1 MSINEYLGMWEAK
14 FINYCEIEKLC
25 IANLTDI
32 YETKQNLIKLLGKQ
46 KKDDITFY
54 KSIID
59 NSYFYLTSSLKIRKT
74 KFLKDLNYVWFQIDN
89 FKQMDEINRGNFM
102 ALLKDYQKMG
112 DDINYA
118 KQNNTIL
125 YWVKDD
131 KVESLQQVEKDM
143 NEILNYHINIIEY
156 FNKFSEMERNF
167 YCGETLKNT
176 IDGKNKKFVNKTIE
190 DMNKT
195 TDDDMLTTIC

>member
-1 MSINEYLGMWEAK
+1 MSIDYLGMWEAK
-14 FINYCEIEKLC
+14 FINYCEIEKQCL
-25 IANLTDI
+25 AHLNNI
-32 YETKQNLIKLLGKQ
+32 YEIKQNLIKLLGKQ

-74 KFLKDLNYVWFQIDN
+74 KFLKDLNTIWYEIDS

-102 ALLKDYQKMG
+102 ALLKDYQKMA

-131 KVESLQQVEKDM
+131 KIESLQHIEKDM
-143 NEILNYHINIIEY
+143 NEILIYHTNIIEY
-156 FNKFSEMERNF
+156 LNNFIEIEKNF
-167 YCGETLKNT
+167 YCGSSTQLLDNSIQFIPIDEKN
-176 IDGKNKKFVNKTIE
+176 NKVVTESTKSK
-190 DMNKT
+190 KT
-195 TDDDMLTTIC
+195 TLV

>member
-1 MSINEYLGMWEAK
+1 MSSNVILREAMDFLNELESLRAEVAARDAYFK
-14 FINYCEIEKLC
+14 K
-25 IANLTDI
+25 
-32 YETKQNLIKLLGKQ
+32 IKKS
-46 KKDDITFY
+46 KD
-54 KSIID
+54 K
-59 NSYFYLTSSLKIRKT
+59 
-74 KFLKDLNYVWFQIDN
+74 
-89 FKQMDEINRGNFM
+89 EEM
-102 ALLKDYQKMG
+102 ARYQKMA

-176 IDGKNKKFVNKTIE
+176 IDGKNIKIVNKTIDE
-190 DMNKT
+190 DMK
-195 TDDDMLTTIC
+195 TTIC

>member
-1 MSINEYLGMWEAK
+1 MSIDYLSIWEAK
-14 FINYCEIEKLC
+14 FINYIEFEKQCL
-25 IANLTDI
+25 ANLNNI
-32 YETKQNLIKLLGKQ
+32 YEIKQNLITLLGKQ

-59 NSYFYLTSSLKIRKT
+59 NSYFYLTNSLKIRKT
-74 KFLKDLNYVWFQIDN
+74 KFVKDLNTIWYEIDS

-102 ALLKDYQKMG
+102 ALLKDYQKMA

-131 KVESLQQVEKDM
+131 KIESLQHIEKDM
-143 NEILNYHINIIEY
+143 NEILTYHITIIEY
-156 FNKFSEMERNF
+156 LNNFIEIEKNF
-167 YCGETLKNT
+167 YCGSSKQILDTLSIHSIPI
-176 IDGKNKKFVNKTIE
+176 IDNKIII
-190 DMNKT
+190 
-195 TDDDMLTTIC
+195 L

>member
-1 MSINEYLGMWEAK
+1 MSINEYLGTWEAK
-14 FINYCEIEKLC
+14 FINYCEIEKIC

-89 FKQMDEINRGNFM
+89 FKQMDEINRCNFM
-102 ALLKDYQKMG
+102 ALLKDYQKMA

-131 KVESLQQVEKDM
+131 KVESLQQIEKDM
-143 NEILNYHINIIEY
+143 NEILTYHINIMEY
-156 FNKFSEMERNF
+156 FNKFILMERNF
-167 YCGETLKNT
+167 FCGEMKEPKINEKSVKAPLPLSKDNSQ
-176 IDGKNKKFVNKTIE
+176 II
-190 DMNKT
+190 
-195 TDDDMLTTIC
+195 L